1 MPEAL
6 LLGIAAGRFATP
18 VLAGGAAAAAR
29 PLVADPDLA
38 AAYDRLYREGYLP
51 PLAAR

>member
-6 LLGIAAGRFATP
+6 LLGIDAGRCATP
-18 VLAGGAAAAAR
+18 ALAGGAAAAR